1 MRGGVLVRAG
11 LLMDRGYRLGSLGVA
26 TPIMPTMRHYSTSM
40 SFET

>member
-1 MRGGVLVRAG
+1 MGGVVVR
-11 LLMDRGYRLGSLGVA
+11 DRVVRSSGYRLGSLGVA